1 MQKQQ
6 QHKSA
11 GKRIVNIS
19 VALMKHFN
27 LCPVLIVIILI
38 LSKNNSNMVI
48 SMILDA
54 LYIIL
59 FNCNICNSVSI
70 AM

>member
-11 GKRIVNIS
+11 GKIIVNIS
-19 VALMKHFN
+19 VALMKQFN

-48 SMILDA
+48 SMILDSQHK
-54 LYIIL
+54 IL
-59 FNCNICNSVSI
+59 L
-70 AM
+70 